1 MPTTPAADPVTET
14 GRSATASGSRRTGP
28 TRVVWVPLLLLLVP
42 SAICLGVLASRGIP
56 SPAVLGLPDPGLLTR
71 WGLPV
76 VRGLRDGSAA
86 LTIGLL
92 LMGAALLPGA
102 GPPGRRASFESG
114 HLRAAR
120 LAAAF
125 GLMWTACAALL
136 LGLTYS
142 ELVGVPPASD
152 LAGVLPFV
160 TGVGLGR
167 SLATS
172 AVLSLAAT
180 CLAALATRA
189 TTLRWA
195 LAAAAAAVLPLAL
208 TGHALGAAHRDL
220 AVGAQA
226 AHVMGASVWVG
237 GLGALLLLG
246 SGLGPELPSV
256 ASRYSTLAGAAYV
269 VTAVSGVCA
278 ALAQLDAWSGLRT
291 SYGLLLSAKALAFVC
306 LGAVGWGHRR
316 WTLPRL
322 AEADERRRA
331 AFWRLAA
338 AEVALMAVVLG
349 LAGALAGTP
358 PPAHG

>member
-1 MPTTPAADPVTET
+1 MPATPAADPVTET
-14 GRSATASGSRRTGP
+14 GRSATASRSRRTGP

-42 SAICLGVLASRGIP
+42 SAICLGVLAAVGTV

-92 LMGAALLPGA
+92 LMGAALLPGV
-102 GPPGRRASFESG
+102 GPGGRASLQSG

-125 GLMWTACAALL
+125 GLMWTACGALL

-142 ELVGVPPASD
+142 ELVGVPLASD

-189 TTLRWA
+189 ATLRWA
-195 LAAAAAAVLPLAL
+195 LAAAVAAVLPLAL

-226 AHVMGASVWVG
+226 AHLMGASVWVG
-237 GLGALLLLG
+237 GLGALLLL
-246 SGLGPELPSV
+246 SSRIDAELPSV

-269 VTAVSGVCA
+269 VTALSGVGA
-278 ALAQLDAWSGLRT
+278 ALAQLDAWSGLGT
-291 SYGLLLSAKALAFVC
+291 PYGLLLSAKALAFVA

-322 AEADERRRA
+322 AEGNERRRA